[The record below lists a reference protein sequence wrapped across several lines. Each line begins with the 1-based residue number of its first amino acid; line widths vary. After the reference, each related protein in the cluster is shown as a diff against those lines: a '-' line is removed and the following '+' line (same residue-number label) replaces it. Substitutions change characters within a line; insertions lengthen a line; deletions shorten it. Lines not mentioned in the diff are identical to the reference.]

1 MNRKRALVIRAVLA
15 AVLAAPLGAWPV
27 EARQQQPGQPAT
39 GAKPSPRS
47 VRGFVFE
54 DANGN
59 GARDAGERGVP
70 GARVSD
76 QYGVV
81 SVAAEGGYQIVA
93 AEAAGVVY
101 VTAPEGWAVRGIFW
115 RPLGSE
121 AAQQHDFPL
130 HRVNESSEFT
140 FVHASDTHLSPASL
154 PRMAKLRAAVEKTK
168 PAFVIITGDLV
179 RDALRVGEA
188 EARGYYDL
196 LAAELKKFNVPVWTV
211 PGNHEIFGI
220 ERHLSLVSPQHP
232 LYGKKMYRHYL
243 GPNYYSFNFGGV
255 HFVGVDSVDVADLW
269 YHGHVDAAQM
279 EWLARDLAAVPAGT
293 PVVTF
298 NHIPF
303 MSAMEGLRGYT
314 DEEPA
319 PTLIRT
325 SGATHFRHVVSN
337 TTDVLA
343 TIRKNHRL
351 EIALGG
357 HFHTRETL
365 NYESQG
371 ARLRFYQTAA
381 VVGPNEYK
389 GISMTSGITLYRVRN
404 GKVDDGTFI
413 PLD

>member
-1 MNRKRALVIRAVLA
+1 MNHRRAALA
-15 AVLAAPLGAWPV
+15 ITLLLCAAPLCTIAQQSGAAANAQAKAKLRIV
-27 EARQQQPGQPAT
+27 T
-39 GAKPSPRS
+39 GY
-47 VRGFVFE
+47 VFD

-59 GARDAGERGVP
+59 GQRDAGERPVS
-70 GARVSD
+70 GAVVSD
-76 QYGVV
+76 QYSV
-81 SVAAEGGYQIVA
+81 SSVDSEGMFQLSAADA
-93 AEAAGVVY
+93 ASVVY
-101 VTAPEGWAVRGIFW
+101 VTPPDGWAARGIFW
-115 RPLGSE
+115 RPLTDRE
-121 AAQQHDFPL
+121 LQTHEFALNRHAAPA
-130 HRVNESSEFT
+130 EFT
-140 FVHASDTHLSPASL
+140 FVHASDTHLSPQSL
-154 PRMAKLRAAVEKTK
+154 PRMVKLRAAVEKAK

-179 RDALRVGEA
+179 RDALRVGEP

-196 LAAELKKFNVPVWTV
+196 LAAELQKFNVPVWTV

-243 GPNYYSFNFGGV
+243 GPDYYSFNFGGV
-255 HFVGVDSVDVADLW
+255 HFVGVDSVDIADLW

-325 SGATHFRHVVSN
+325 RGATHFRHVVSN

-343 TIRKNHRL
+343 AIRKNHRL
-351 EIALGG
+351 EVALGG

-404 GKVDDGTFI
+404 GKVDEGTFI